1 MAYTKAFLMTYKSF
15 TTVDELFDL
24 LVERFRIQ
32 PPANMT
38 SSERDNWGKHK
49 QHIIQT
55 RSVFY
60 LRVHETYLLIIILCI
75 KSPQYF

>member
-60 LRVHETYLLIIILCI
+60 LRVHETYFLIIILCI